1 MTDSGPSTAL
11 SEDADTAVSVS
22 GEATGVRIL
31 DDTTSSAMAM
41 IARGRARGYLTR
53 GEIDRALPPDETDAD
68 RIEDAM
74 TALSELGI
82 AVLEDEEQGQAGR
95 SEAEETDEPLS
106 VGTPSAAAPETGED
120 DRGRTD
126 DPMALYMRDVGRR
139 PLLTREGEAALA
151 QRIEAGQ
158 RAVLEGLGE
167 SLPAIRAVSAWYGEI
182 LDGALALRDVID
194 VEATFRLHRA
204 DGDTHTDDGSPGRV
218 ENGEA
223 AKPLPLEM
231 EAAVH
236 AAAMEALGRIAAVCP
251 KLRRL
256 QAQTIELALRNRTL
270 TPWQTRRRA
279 ALRREFAA
287 SMGRIR
293 LAPDRIAA
301 LVEELRHTG
310 ERLRRF
316 EGALLRQAVECGVSR
331 EAFLAQHE
339 GRELETGW
347 LSRVGRLRGK
357 GWKALASGKRAQVLA
372 LRRDMLMLARE
383 TEMEPIELRCIAA
396 AVLKGERESR
406 QSRDELIEC
415 NLRLVVSIAK
425 KYQNRGLALPDLIQE
440 GNTGLMKAV
449 EKFDHRLG
457 FKFSTYAT
465 WWIRQAISRA
475 IADTA
480 GTIRVPVHM
489 QEAVTKLKRASWLMR
504 QELGREPAPEELA
517 EQMRLP
523 LVKVRKAQDAMLAG
537 ADPASLNAPLADDG
551 DLNLGDLIED
561 EDGVQPLDAAI
572 GSDLRSTMGRALESL
587 TPREERVLRMRFGIG
602 IDSGHT
608 LDEVGQQFSLTRERI
623 RQIEAKALRK
633 LQNPS
638 RAGPLRTFLDP

>member
-1 MTDSGPSTAL
+1 L

-22 GEATGVRIL
+22 GEATAVRIL

-74 TALSELGI
+74 TVLSELGI

-236 AAAMEALGRIAAVCP
+236 AAAMEALARIAAAYP
-251 KLRRL
+251 KLGRL
-256 QAQTIELALRNRTL
+256 QAQRIGLARRNRAL
-270 TPWQTRRRA
+270 TPWQTRRQGE
-279 ALRREFAA
+279 LRRELAA
-287 SMGRIR
+287 SMDRVR
-293 LAPDRIAA
+293 LSRIAS
-301 LVEELRHTG
+301 
-310 ERLRRF
+310 RR
-316 EGALLRQAVECGVSR
+316 
-331 EAFLAQHE
+331 
-339 GRELETGW
+339 
-347 LSRVGRLRGK
+347 
-357 GWKALASGKRAQVLA
+357 
-372 LRRDMLMLARE
+372 
-383 TEMEPIELRCIAA
+383 
-396 AVLKGERESR
+396 
-406 QSRDELIEC
+406 
-415 NLRLVVSIAK
+415 
-425 KYQNRGLALPDLIQE
+425 
-440 GNTGLMKAV
+440 
-449 EKFDHRLG
+449 
-457 FKFSTYAT
+457 
-465 WWIRQAISRA
+465 WW
-475 IADTA
+475 T
-480 GTIRVPVHM
+480 T
-489 QEAVTKLKRASWLMR
+489 
-504 QELGREPAPEELA
+504 
-517 EQMRLP
+517 
-523 LVKVRKAQDAMLAG
+523 
-537 ADPASLNAPLADDG
+537 
-551 DLNLGDLIED
+551 
-561 EDGVQPLDAAI
+561 
-572 GSDLRSTMGRALESL
+572 
-587 TPREERVLRMRFGIG
+587 
-602 IDSGHT
+602 
-608 LDEVGQQFSLTRERI
+608 
-623 RQIEAKALRK
+623 
-633 LQNPS
+633 
-638 RAGPLRTFLDP
+638 